1 MRIQVN
7 DTGRYKYA
15 LVARVGREGRIIGLQ
30 AVRRAEGTGAAPAPA
45 GRAPAKVLAGG
56 SFAEGV
62 EEPGGDKVFA

>member
-7 DTGRYKYA
+7 DTGRYRYA

-30 AVRRAEGTGAAPAPA
+30 AVRRAEGPGAAPA

-56 SFAEGV
+56 NFAEGV
-62 EEPGGDKVFA
+62 GEPGGEKVFA

>member
-30 AVRRAEGTGAAPAPA
+30 AVRRAEGPGAAPA
-45 GRAPAKVLAGG
+45 GRAPAKVLARG
-56 SFAEGV
+56 SFADGV
-62 EEPGGDKVFA
+62 GEPGENRVFA